1 LLRKLVLACIAA
13 GLTIQPAGASAQVIG
28 RDPFIFVLDSD
39 EQGRDGAGLAWWLLA
54 MIIRPTGTTV
64 AGVPISRINE
74 ELGPEANQW
83 CYANALTPNSFV
95 SPFRRV
101 QQEIEQSMRAG
112 GDAVFQASGSF
123 TGGEVLDAVVGNY
136 ETCGGVD
143 GAFLLITDRSQ
154 SRRIVYVHTFTDW
167 DGLIWLRRDDGALI
181 VAGCF
186 MCGHSEAL
194 YYDRARSQFYWRNVG
209 D

>member
-1 LLRKLVLACIAA
+1 LLPRLVQASIALTLA
-13 GLTIQPAGASAQVIG
+13 LQPDGASAQIVG
-28 RDPFIFVLDSD
+28 RDPFVFVLDRD
-39 EQGRDGAGLAWWLLA
+39 TEGRNGTGLAWWLLA
-54 MIIRPTGTTV
+54 KIIRPTGTAV

-74 ELGPEANQW
+74 ELGPEADRW

-112 GDAVFQASGSF
+112 GDAVFQASGPF

-136 ETCGGVD
+136 ETCGGAD

-154 SRRIVYVHTFTDW
+154 SRRIVYIHTFTDW
-167 DGLIWLRRDDGALI
+167 DGLIWLRRDDDALI
-181 VAGCF
+181 VGSCF
-186 MCGHSEAL
+186 MCGHAEAL